1 MKKGLFLIILIF
13 FNSQINSQ
21 EDEWESYI
29 VEKDKGPI
37 AISVNMKYE
46 YARPNYKNLLIVGKH
61 TTKCLKNGY
70 PSEKGLEK
78 MYTFSDSIATIV
90 DRLTKNRLVGILTY
104 QCSGFDI
111 FYVKDTTDLRKT
123 ILTQINK
130 NFNDSKTY
138 LEIEGDKKWKYYH
151 ESLYPSDDS
160 QEFLMNHEL
169 LTGLVY
175 NGDKLTQPR
184 KITHWF
190 YFLRDKKRQKFIDK
204 IRTLDFT
211 IDSLNY
217 KKKRRYPYELQVS
230 RKDSVNPTSILKLT
244 KSLTNFA
251 NLLYSEYDG
260 WSAPLVIDTLPK
272 KSD

>member
-1 MKKGLFLIILIF
+1 MKKSLFLIILVF
-13 FNSQINSQ
+13 FSHQINAQ
-21 EDEWESYI
+21 EDWESYI

-37 AISVNMKYE
+37 TISVNMKYE
-46 YARPNYKNLLIVGKH
+46 YARPNYKNLLIVGTH
-61 TTKCLKNGY
+61 STKCFKNGY
-70 PSEKGLEK
+70 PTAEGLEK

-111 FYVKDTTDLRKT
+111 FYVKDTTNLRKAIT
-123 ILTQINK
+123 TQIKKDFIN
-130 NFNDSKTY
+130 SKTY
-138 LEIEGDKKWKYYH
+138 LEIEVDKKWEYYH
-151 ESLYPSDDS
+151 ESLYPEDDS

-175 NGDKLTQPR
+175 NGDQLAQPR

-204 IRTLDFT
+204 ISTLNFT

-217 KKKRRYPYELQVS
+217 KKKRSYPYELQVS
-230 RKDSVNPTSILKLT
+230 RRDSINPTSILNLT
-244 KSLTNFA
+244 KILTGFA

-260 WSAPLVIDTLPK
+260 WSAELIKED
-272 KSD
+272 